1 MLVAVEK
8 KKQWFTY
15 IHLFKQTCSNDLGVS
30 TSSQLSSIM
39 IKIDKQKQK
48 EKTTTQSR
56 INQIVTKQESY
67 IPSFSYSYSSSYS
80 SC

>member
-1 MLVAVEK
+1 
-8 KKQWFTY
+8 
-15 IHLFKQTCSNDLGVS
+15 
-30 TSSQLSSIM
+30 M

-56 INQIVTKQESY
+56 INQIVTKQESS